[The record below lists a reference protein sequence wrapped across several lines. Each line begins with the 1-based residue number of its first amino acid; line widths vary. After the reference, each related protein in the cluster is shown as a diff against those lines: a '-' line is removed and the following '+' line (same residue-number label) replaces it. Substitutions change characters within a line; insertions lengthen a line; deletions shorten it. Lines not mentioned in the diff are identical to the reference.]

1 MLGELCVPPGG
12 EEAGL
17 CCITGRKWKW
27 KCCDIV
33 GLWNSWKRSVNL
45 VESDISSELCCEVL
59 QQHFPKEREGQ
70 EQQAK
75 AATTSSERELL
86 S

>member
-1 MLGELCVPPGG
+1 MLAEVCVPPRGRRG
-12 EEAGL
+12 WSVL
-17 CCITGRKWKW
+17 FHSRKWKW

-33 GLWNSWKRSVNL
+33 GLQNNGKRSLNL
-45 VESDISSELCCEVL
+45 VESDIASELCCKVL
-59 QQHFPKEREGQ
+59 QQHFPKGREGQ

-75 AATTSSERELL
+75 AATTSSKRELL